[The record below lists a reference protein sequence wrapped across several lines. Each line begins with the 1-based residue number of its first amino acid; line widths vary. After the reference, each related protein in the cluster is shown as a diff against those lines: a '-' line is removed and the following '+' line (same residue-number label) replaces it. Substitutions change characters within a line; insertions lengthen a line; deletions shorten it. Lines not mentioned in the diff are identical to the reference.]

1 MGELWSIQG
10 EVNIRM
16 PIDKGMAGLC
26 ATSGDI
32 VNEENV
38 YKNEQFHK
46 GTDEKTGFVTK
57 SMLCVPMKGSKGTVI
72 GVIQLI
78 NKQGIIPVFDQNDE
92 QILAL
97 VLSAASPIV
106 QQNQL
111 FFVKAD
117 KSQGRSAANKDEKFV
132 SDLSRITVERQKS
145 IDKKGADIGDLIEE
159 EEPQLTEVA
168 EEQNEDENTE

>member
-1 MGELWSIQG
+1 MG
-10 EVNIRM
+10 
-16 PIDKGMAGLC
+16 
-26 ATSGDI
+26 
-32 VNEENV
+32 
-38 YKNEQFHK
+38 
-46 GTDEKTGFVTK
+46 
-57 SMLCVPMKGSKGTVI
+57 
-72 GVIQLI
+72 
-78 NKQGIIPVFDQNDE
+78 GIIPVFDQNDE

-111 FFVKAD
+111 FFDKANV
-117 KSQGRSAANKDEKFV
+117 QGKLAANKDEKFV

-168 EEQNEDENTE
+168 EEQNEDENTET